1 MATFRNYGVFLFV
14 CASAWRVVACTAS
27 TGGGGDFAGAGGF
40 VTSSSG
46 GVPSGAQPGSGG
58 ALSMAGASNNGGTT
72 YINLNQGGGGG
83 GVNLREQDSSCHPLS
98 ETPEKI
104 VITDS
109 SVVTDTITTLTPVA
123 LFIMQDRTGS
133 MSTGFPSG
141 CACSWDNST
150 AALTAFV
157 KDPMSA
163 GLDVGL
169 SFFGGSDKTQCN
181 GSDCGQAVVPI
192 EPIAMAA
199 QPIISAMQAN
209 KPPGSNITPLECG
222 LRGMVNACLQF
233 MSNSPAGEKCVAV
246 LVTDGNTMDPTPC
259 DGNVADLVQIV
270 TDGHSKGV
278 DTYTLGL
285 QGSDPNFLDQL
296 AQAGGTMAHIDA
308 SASVDAFVAALNSIR
323 GKVSH
328 QDKHTIQST
337 KVIETPLRCQWKIPP
352 PQMNEPPL
360 DPTKVNVLYTPP
372 GQPGQQFGHVPCDTT
387 CSADQ
392 PAAACPPNGQAWY
405 YDSEKMPTQVFLCPS
420 TCAAIKTVMDARIDL
435 QFHCPQKPYVVQ

>member
-1 MATFRNYGVFLFV
+1 MPTSRNYGAFAFV
-14 CASAWRVVACTAS
+14 AFCAWRIVACAAN
-27 TGGGGDFAGAGGF
+27 TGGAGQADGAGGF
-40 VTSSSG
+40 VASSSG
-46 GVPSGAQPGSGG
+46 GVPSGAQPGSGSG
-58 ALSMAGASNNGGTT
+58 FGTAGVANNSGGSTF
-72 YINLNQGGGGG
+72 IDLNQGGGGG
-83 GVNLREQDSSCHPLS
+83 ANLREQDSSCHPLS

-133 MSTGFPSG
+133 MSTGIPSG

-169 SFFGGSDKTQCN
+169 SFFGGRDKTQCD
-181 GSDCGQAVVPI
+181 GSDCGMAVVPI
-192 EPIAMAA
+192 QPIAMAA
-199 QPIISAMQAN
+199 QPIISAMQSN

-222 LRGMVNACLQF
+222 LRGMVDACLQY
-233 MSNSPAGEKCVAV
+233 MSNSPSGEKCVAV

-259 DGNVADLVQIV
+259 DGVVMDLVQIV

-296 AQAGGTMAHIDA
+296 AKAGGTNAHIDA

-328 QDKHTIQST
+328 QDKHTVQTT
-337 KVIETPLRCQWKIPP
+337 KVIETPLKCEWKIPP

-360 DPTKVNVLYTPP
+360 DPTKVNVLFTPP
-372 GQPGQQFGHVPCDTT
+372 NQPGQQFGHVTCDTT
-387 CSADQ
+387 CSTDQ
-392 PAAACPPNGQAWY
+392 PPATCPPNGQAWY
-405 YDSEKMPTQVFLCPS
+405 YDNEKAPTQVFLCPS
-420 TCAAIKTVMDARIDL
+420 TCNAIKNVMDARVDL